1 MPSAHALAPS
11 HRATTPRRAR
21 RLAGTTLIAVLA
33 VQLVMPATPAAAGGS
48 HPRLER
54 LALSLMN
61 CTRTGGW
68 VQADGSC
75 TGRDSGRFSTYVKP
89 IPMSEGISDKVARPY
104 ALRLAK
110 ADACM
115 HTLAGTSID
124 DRFRVAGFRA
134 PTNGE
139 SIGCSNG
146 YTVRQMVIRT
156 HRMMQAEKSY
166 NGWHWRNMKDRDW
179 KRVGIGVAAWGSES
193 RVVYD
198 FYGH

>member
-11 HRATTPRRAR
+11 HRATSPRRAR
-21 RLAGTTLIAVLA
+21 RLAGTILIAALAALLVLQA
-33 VQLVMPATPAAAGGS
+33 APASAGN
-48 HPRLER
+48 RYAKLER

-61 CTRTGGW
+61 CTRSGGW
-68 VQADGSC
+68 VMADGRC
-75 TGRDSGRFSTYVKP
+75 KGRDSGRYSKFVKP
-89 IPMSEGISDKVARPY
+89 IPLSSAISDKVARPY
-104 ALRLAK
+104 ALRLAR

-115 HTLAGTSID
+115 HTLAGSSID
-124 DRFRVAGFRA
+124 LRFSVGGFRGA
-134 PTNGE
+134 TNGE

-156 HRMMQAEKSY
+156 HRMMQSEQAY
-166 NGWHWRNMKDRDW
+166 DGWHWRNMKDRDW
-179 KRVGIGVAAWGSES
+179 KRVGIGIAMVGSES

>member
-21 RLAGTTLIAVLA
+21 RLAVATLLTLLAAVL
-33 VQLVMPATPAAAGGS
+33 VLPSTPAAAATRYES
-48 HPRLER
+48 LEA

-61 CTRTGGW
+61 CTRSGGW
-68 VQADGSC
+68 VMKDGHC
-75 TGRDSGRFSTYVKP
+75 KGRNSGRYSKYVKP
-89 IPMSEGISDKVARPY
+89 IPLSDGISAKVAYPY
-104 ALRLAK
+104 AVRLAQ

-115 HTLAGTSID
+115 HSLAGTSID
-124 DRFRVAGFRA
+124 GRFRRAGYKGA
-134 PTNGE
+134 TNGE

-146 YTVRQMVIRT
+146 YTARQMVIRT
-156 HRMMQAEKSY
+156 HRMMQSEKSH
-166 NGWHWRNMKDRDW
+166 NGWHWRNMKDPDW
-179 KRVGIGVAAWGSES
+179 KRVGIGVAMIGSES

>member
-21 RLAGTTLIAVLA
+21 RLAATTLLAVLA
-33 VQLVMPATPAAAGGS
+33 ALLVLPSAPTVAAT
-48 HPRLER
+48 RYEKLEK

-61 CTRTGGW
+61 CTRSGGW
-68 VQADGSC
+68 VLKDGSC
-75 TGRDSGRFSTYVKP
+75 KGRNSGRFSKYVKP
-89 IPMSEGISDKVARPY
+89 IPLSDGISDKVAYPY
-104 ALRLAK
+104 AVRLAQ

-124 DRFRVAGFRA
+124 GRFRRAGYKGS
-134 PTNGE
+134 TNGE

-146 YTVRQMVIRT
+146 YTARQMVIRT
-156 HRMMQAEKSY
+156 HRMMQSEKSY

-179 KRVGIGVAAWGSES
+179 KRVGIGVAMIGSES